1 MTQMQARRIAN
12 AILASAGVAA
22 AVIVVTRPRL
32 RRMALEAGRRWLGGH
47 DVAGYLI
54 GEAQRAW
61 AESGR
66 AIIMRP

>member
-22 AVIVVTRPRL
+22 AVIVVRTPRL
-32 RRMALEAGRRWLGGH
+32 RRMAVEAGRRWLGGH
-47 DVAGYLI
+47 DVTGYLI
-54 GEAQRAW
+54 GEARRAW

-66 AIIMRP
+66 AIMSP

>member
-22 AVIVVTRPRL
+22 AVIVVSRPRL
-32 RRMALEAGRRWLGGH
+32 RRLALEAGRQWLGGQ

-54 GEAQRAW
+54 GEAKRAW

-66 AIIMRP
+66 AIMTR

>member
-1 MTQMQARRIAN
+1 MTEMQARRITN

-22 AVIVVTRPRL
+22 AVVVFTRPRL
-32 RRMALEAGRRWLGGH
+32 RRLALEAGRRWLGGH

-61 AESGR
+61 TESGR
-66 AIIMRP
+66 AIMTR